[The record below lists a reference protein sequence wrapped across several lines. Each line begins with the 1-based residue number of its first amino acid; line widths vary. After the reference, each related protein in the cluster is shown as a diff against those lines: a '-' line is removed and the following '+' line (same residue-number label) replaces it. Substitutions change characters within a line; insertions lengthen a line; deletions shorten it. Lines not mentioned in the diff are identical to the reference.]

1 MTSIYTDIFF
11 DFDDTLYDTQ
21 GNSVIALRK
30 LYNERHW
37 DEIMPPFEVFNK
49 AYVAT
54 NVKVWTKYT
63 NGDIDRNTLI
73 VERFHEPVTAMINA
87 RGGDTSW
94 ITPEACLEMSD
105 RYGDIIS
112 QEPGIVDG
120 AYELLAYLTGKGY
133 RLHLCSNGFHE
144 VQYRKL
150 RSSGLE
156 KYFSTVVLSE
166 DAGINKPHKGFFDY
180 AFQKTGAKP
189 ETTIMIG
196 DNYRTDIL
204 GAMSSGIDTVLF
216 NRWNDDVTS
225 FEKQPT
231 FVVSKLLDIKKIL
244 G

>member
-1 MTSIYTDIFF
+1 MKHYIDIYI

-30 LYNERHW
+30 LYEERHW
-37 DEIMPPFEVFNK
+37 DEIMPPFEEFDK
-49 AYVAT
+49 AYVET
-54 NVKVWTKYT
+54 NVEVWTKYT
-63 NGDIDRNTLI
+63 DGLIDRDTLI
-73 VERFHEPVTAMINA
+73 VERFRQPVMKMVKA

-112 QEPGIVDG
+112 LEPGIVDG
-120 AYELLAYLTGKGY
+120 ADELLDYLTRKGY

-156 KYFSTVVLSE
+156 KFFTSVILSE
-166 DAGINKPHKGFFDY
+166 DAGINKPHKEFFDY
-180 AFQKTGAKP
+180 AFQKTGAMP

-196 DNYRTDIL
+196 DNYRTDIV
-204 GAMSSGIDTVLF
+204 GAMNAGLDTILF
-216 NRWNDDVTS
+216 NHWGVDVNS
-225 FEKQPT
+225 LEHKPT
-231 FVVSKLLDIKKIL
+231 YIVDRLQDIECL
-244 G
+244 RCL

>member
-1 MTSIYTDIFF
+1 MKHYTDIFF

-30 LYNERHW
+30 LYDERHW
-37 DEIMPPFEVFNK
+37 NEIMPPFEVFDK

-63 NGDIDRNTLI
+63 NGEIGRDTLI
-73 VERFHEPVTAMINA
+73 VERFREPVTAMIEA
-87 RGGDTSW
+87 KGGDISW
-94 ITPEACLEMSD
+94 ITPEACLEMSN

-112 QEPGIVDG
+112 QEPGIVNG
-120 AYELLAYLTGKGY
+120 ADELLEFLISKGY
-133 RLHLCSNGFHE
+133 KLHLCSNGFHE

-156 KYFSTVVLSE
+156 KFFTSVILSE
-166 DAGINKPHKGFFDY
+166 DAGINKPHKEFFDY
-180 AFQKTGAKP
+180 AFNKTEARP

-196 DNYRTDIL
+196 DNYRTDIV
-204 GAMSSGIDTVLF
+204 GAMNANIDTILF
-216 NRWNDDVTS
+216 NRWKDEVAS

-231 FVVSKLLDIKKIL
+231 FVVDKLIDIKEIL
-244 G
+244 K